1 MHIAE
6 IRGGANWTLQEAT
19 AFCTHFEKGK
29 LCLTSEIKKNDF
41 ISLPIDDFP
50 AEPKDDLSSSFQ
62 MTPIVLYTAIL
73 CFFAFLTIV
82 SCFIH
87 LCRSC
92 RRAPQTINPEVP
104 DKKFTTVSAQT
115 DESLGYFVP
124 NRFEVLDQVREA
136 TRFDRV
142 ITPRKYQQTDDG
154 VAAKRRSFFSDN

>member
-19 AFCTHFEKGK
+19 AFCTHFGKGK
-29 LCLTSEIKKNDF
+29 LCLSNEIKKNDF
-41 ISLPIDDFP
+41 ISLPIDDYS
-50 AEPKDDLSSSFQ
+50 AETKDDSAFP
-62 MTPIVLYTAIL
+62 MTPIVLYIAIL

-87 LCRSC
+87 LCWSC

-104 DKKFTTVSAQT
+104 DKKFTTVSSQT
-115 DESLGYFVP
+115 DETLGYFVP
-124 NRFEVLDQVREA
+124 NRFEVLEQVREA

-142 ITPRKYQQTDDG
+142 ITPRQYQQADDG
-154 VAAKRRSFFSDN
+154 VAAKRRSFFNDI